1 MSGFQVATDVLRKEV
16 TQWTH
21 DGSELNQLVGRVQS
35 QRYAGG
41 DGGPLDEV
49 FVPAYHALVEFVAA
63 RCREGGAEMGEISQ
77 VLGQIANAYDEYESR
92 HVHVLRRAAA
102 LLER

>member
-1 MSGFQVATDVLRKEV
+1 MSGFQVATEVLRKEV

-21 DGSELNQLVGRVQS
+21 DGSELNQLVGRAES
-35 QRYAGG
+35 QRYASG

-49 FVPAYHALVEFVAA
+49 FVPAYHSLVDFIAA

-77 VLGQIANAYDEYESR
+77 VLGQIANAYEEYESR
-92 HVHVLRRAAA
+92 HVYVIQRAGVL
-102 LLER
+102 EG